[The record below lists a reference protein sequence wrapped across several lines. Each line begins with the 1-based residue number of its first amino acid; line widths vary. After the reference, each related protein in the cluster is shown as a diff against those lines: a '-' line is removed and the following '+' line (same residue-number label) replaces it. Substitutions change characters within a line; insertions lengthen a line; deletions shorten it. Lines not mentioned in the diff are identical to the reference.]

1 MKRESIKMRLAFS
14 QMRAAFFKKQ
24 GAFAPTASR
33 ILENARRI
41 FFLSVPDIFVQGSK
55 FKV

>member
-14 QMRAAFFKKQ
+14 QMRATFFKKQ

-41 FFLSVPDIFVQGSK
+41 FLSVPDIFVQGSK

>member
-14 QMRAAFFKKQ
+14 QMRAAFWKMQ
-24 GAFAPTASR
+24 GA
-33 ILENARRI
+33 